1 MDLSRRQIIIIGIAA
16 VILVLVVALILLW
29 QPTSDEQSK
38 LSEDLKTEPQV
49 FDSASVKTDETSKDL
64 LALRLAARNFTE
76 RYLSFSNQNW
86 GENIEAVRI
95 NMTKQM
101 QEAADSEL
109 QKVREFYNADNF
121 YGVSTKVLAERV
133 TLNDKQGGELELEV
147 QKVEKVGSKQNI
159 IYKKY
164 KIGLLKNNE
173 TWLVNTFREM

>member
-1 MDLSRRQIIIIGIAA
+1 
-16 VILVLVVALILLW
+16 
-29 QPTSDEQSK
+29 
-38 LSEDLKTEPQV
+38 
-49 FDSASVKTDETSKDL
+49 L